1 MMPTFASHL
10 DALGQW
16 RSATD
21 ARLAALAR
29 FVREHDLLDEG
40 SSAWFEAMRY
50 RLSGEKLMVAF
61 VAEFSRGKSELI
73 NAIFFSDK
81 GRRMMPASAGRTTMC
96 PVELGYD
103 SMEPVGL
110 SLLPIHTRLEPASL
124 VEFRRMPAAW
134 THVALDLTNPEGMA
148 TALGEVMRTRLV
160 SKEDAAAL
168 GFWDDER
175 AEDNPPLTAD
185 GQVEVPQWRHAR
197 INLPHPLL
205 KRGLVVL
212 DTPGLNAIGTE
223 PELTL
228 GLLPQAHAT
237 VFILGADTGVTRSD
251 LSIWR
256 DHLSGPALARFV
268 ALNKIDTLADP
279 LSTPQ
284 QVQDTITRQRDS
296 VASTL
301 EIPPEHVFP
310 ISARQ
315 ALAARLNNDEQGLRD
330 SRLEAFE
337 EALSE
342 GLLPR
347 RRETLAQGAIEGARD
362 LQQQMGRRFGE
373 MRRLHA
379 EQMQE
384 LRGLRGKSSGK
395 VQLMLQRVQSE
406 ATEFEQCTA
415 RLAAMRSIHSRMLKE
430 ALRALSSERLRQE
443 VDVLAQVLAG
453 SWLPLGARKAFIELC
468 ARLCALIDQ
477 AQQQSD
483 EVHAMLG
490 ASFTKLNAEYGFGL
504 VTEPAIDVRK
514 YREDLD
520 QIERNYVQYLGLSQ
534 AFRLA
539 QPGFQEQF
547 RRMLIS
553 RLRVVF
559 ETVSNDI
566 ELWNKT
572 ASAQVDGQLRERR
585 RNFKKRY
592 ESLDRIQSASN
603 ELDVRLQ
610 EVQSQDERVLQ
621 LQTRLSH
628 LVDELVAQAESD
640 PMTMGAPMS
649 TTASGSLTAS
659 RLPLADDDAD
669 DALDILLPAD
679 LDEMVA
685 PIATAQLALPS
696 SAITFRALPA
706 AADGRAAGLDP
717 LTQITQP

>member
-16 RSATD
+16 RADTD
-21 ARLAALAR
+21 AKLAALAR
-29 FVREHDLLDEG
+29 FAREHDLLDDA
-40 SSAWFEAMRY
+40 SAEWFEAMRH

-103 SMEPVGL
+103 AEDPVGL
-110 SLLPIHTRLEPASL
+110 SLLPIDTRLEAASL
-124 VEFRRMPAAW
+124 AEYRRQPKEW
-134 THVALDLTNPEGMA
+134 TWIELDLSNPDGMA
-148 TALGEVMRTRLV
+148 QALSEVMRTRMV
-160 SKEDAAAL
+160 TPEEAGRL
-168 GFWDDER
+168 GFWDAER
-175 AEDNPPLTAD
+175 PEENPPLQPD
-185 GQVEVPQWRHAR
+185 GSVEVPVWRHAR

-237 VFILGADTGVTRSD
+237 VFILGADTGVTKSD

-256 DHLSGPALARFV
+256 DHLCGPALARFV
-268 ALNKIDTLADP
+268 ALNKIDSLADP
-279 LSTPQ
+279 LSTPE
-284 QVQDTITRQRDS
+284 QVEQTIQRQCDS
-296 VASTL
+296 VAQTL
-301 EIPPEHVFP
+301 EIPTSHVFP

-315 ALAARLNNDEQGLRD
+315 ALAARLTGNHSGLGE
-330 SRLEAFE
+330 SRLETFE
-337 EALSE
+337 NALSE

-347 RRETLAQGAIEGARD
+347 RRENLGQAAVQGA
-362 LQQQMGRRFGE
+362 QQFQVQLTRRFGE
-373 MRRLHA
+373 MRRLFADQLH
-379 EQMQE
+379 E

-395 VQLMLQRVQSE
+395 VQLMLQRVQAE

-415 RLAAMRSIHSRMLKE
+415 RLQAMRSVHARMLRN
-430 ALRALSSERLRQE
+430 ALHELSADRLRQE
-443 VDVLAQVLAG
+443 VDVLQQVLGG
-453 SWLPLGARKAFIELC
+453 SWLPLGAKKSFIDLC
-468 ARLCALIDQ
+468 GRLRDLIEQ
-477 AQQQSD
+477 AQQRND
-483 EVHAMLG
+483 EIHAMLV
-490 ASFTKLNAEYGFGL
+490 ASYAKLNAEFGFSL
-504 VTEPAIDVRK
+504 VADVPLDVRK
-514 YREDLD
+514 YTDDLNL
-520 QIERNYVQYLGLSQ
+520 IERNYVQYLGLSQ

-572 ASAQVDGQLRERR
+572 ASAQVDSQLRERR
-585 RNFKKRY
+585 RNFKRRY

-603 ELDVRLQ
+603 ELDTRLQ
-610 EVQSQDERVLQ
+610 EVQAQDERVLQ
-621 LQTRLSH
+621 LQTHLGALIDDLVKQAQTDTLS
-628 LVDELVAQAESD
+628 A
-640 PMTMGAPMS
+640 
-649 TTASGSLTAS
+649 
-659 RLPLADDDAD
+659 
-669 DALDILLPAD
+669 
-679 LDEMVA
+679 
-685 PIATAQLALPS
+685 
-696 SAITFRALPA
+696 A
-706 AADGRAAGLDP
+706 AADAGADVQHVSLDLNLASSPEAAQVTTGA
-717 LTQITQP
+717 

>member
-16 RSATD
+16 RAATD
-21 ARLAALAR
+21 AKLAALAR
-29 FVREHDLLDEG
+29 FAREHDLLDD
-40 SSAWFEAMRY
+40 SSAEWFEAMRH

-103 SMEPVGL
+103 AEDPIGL
-110 SLLPIHTRLEPASL
+110 TLLPIETRLQAASL
-124 VEFRRMPAAW
+124 SELRTQPQVW
-134 THVALDLTNPEGMA
+134 TMIELDLSNPDGMA
-148 TALGEVMRTRLV
+148 AALAEVMRTRLV
-160 SKEDAAAL
+160 SKDEAEKL

-175 AEDNPPLTAD
+175 PEDNPPINAE
-185 GQVEVPQWRHAR
+185 GQVEVPVWRHAR

-237 VFILGADTGVTRSD
+237 VFILGADTGVTKSD

-256 DHLSGPALARFV
+256 DHLSGPALARYV
-268 ALNKIDTLADP
+268 ALNKIDSLADP
-279 LSTPQ
+279 LSTPD
-284 QVQDTITRQRDS
+284 QVLQTITRQCES
-296 VASTL
+296 VAQTL
-301 EIPPEHVFP
+301 EIPTEHVFP

-315 ALAARLNNDEQGLRD
+315 ALAARLTGDAQGLAS

-337 EALSE
+337 NALSD
-342 GLLPR
+342 GLLPK
-347 RRETLAQGAIEGARD
+347 RRENLANASVDGAKQFQSQ
-362 LQQQMGRRFGE
+362 LNRRFGE
-373 MRRLHA
+373 MRRLYA
-379 EQMQE
+379 DQLVE

-395 VQLMLQRVQSE
+395 VQLMLQRVQAE
-406 ATEFEQCTA
+406 ASEFEQCTA
-415 RLAAMRSIHSRMLKE
+415 RLAAMRSVHARMLKD
-430 ALRALSSERLRQE
+430 ALADLSADRLRQE
-443 VDVLAQVLAG
+443 VDGLQRVLGG
-453 SWLPLGARKAFIELC
+453 SWLPLGAKKAFVDLCERLRGLIEH
-468 ARLCALIDQ
+468 
-477 AQQQSD
+477 AQQRNEEIHS
-483 EVHAMLG
+483 MLV
-490 ASFTKLNAEYGFGL
+490 ASFSKLNAEFGFSL
-504 VTEPAIDVRK
+504 VADVPLDVRK
-514 YREDLD
+514 YTDDLTL
-520 QIERNYVQYLGLSQ
+520 IERNYVQYLGLGQ

-585 RNFKKRY
+585 RNFKRRY
-592 ESLDRIQSASN
+592 ESLDRIQSASG

-610 EVQSQDERVLQ
+610 EVQAQDERVLQ
-621 LQTRLSH
+621 LQTRLGA
-628 LVDELVAQAESD
+628 LVDELVYVAQIPSAQPEH
-640 PMTMGAPMS
+640 PGLAAMKAI
-649 TTASGSLTAS
+649 SL
-659 RLPLADDDAD
+659 
-669 DALDILLPAD
+669 D
-679 LDEMVA
+679 L
-685 PIATAQLALPS
+685 T
-696 SAITFRALPA
+696 
-706 AADGRAAGLDP
+706 
-717 LTQITQP
+717 

>member
-16 RSATD
+16 RAATD
-21 ARLAALAR
+21 TKLAALAR
-29 FVREHDLLDEG
+29 FAREHDLLDD
-40 SSAWFEAMRY
+40 SSAEWFEAMRH

-103 SMEPVGL
+103 AEDPIGL
-110 SLLPIHTRLEPASL
+110 TLLPIETRLQAASL
-124 VEFRRMPAAW
+124 AELRTQPQVW
-134 THVALDLTNPEGMA
+134 TMIELDLSNPDGMA
-148 TALGEVMRTRLV
+148 AALAEVMRTRLV
-160 SKEDAAAL
+160 SKDEADQL
-168 GFWDDER
+168 GFWDEAR
-175 AEDNPPLTAD
+175 PEDNPPVNAD
-185 GQVEVPQWRHAR
+185 GLVEVPVWRHAR

-237 VFILGADTGVTRSD
+237 VFILGADTGVTKSD

-256 DHLSGPALARFV
+256 DHLSGPALARYV
-268 ALNKIDTLADP
+268 ALNKIDSLADP
-279 LSTPQ
+279 LSTPDQ
-284 QVQDTITRQRDS
+284 ILQTIKRQCDS
-296 VASTL
+296 VAQTL
-301 EIPPEHVFP
+301 EIPTEHVFP

-315 ALAARLNNDEQGLRD
+315 ALAARLTGDAQGLAS

-337 EALSE
+337 NALSD
-342 GLLPR
+342 GLLPK
-347 RRETLAQGAIEGARD
+347 RRENLANAAVDGAKQFHGQ
-362 LQQQMGRRFGE
+362 LNRRFGE

-379 EQMQE
+379 DQLVE

-395 VQLMLQRVQSE
+395 VQLMLQRVQAE
-406 ATEFEQCTA
+406 ASEFEQCTA
-415 RLAAMRSIHSRMLKE
+415 RLAAMRSVHARMLKD
-430 ALRALSSERLRQE
+430 ALAELSADRLRQE
-443 VDVLAQVLAG
+443 VDGLQKVLGG
-453 SWLPLGARKAFIELC
+453 SWLPLGAKKAFVDLCERLRGLIEH
-468 ARLCALIDQ
+468 
-477 AQQQSD
+477 AQQRN
-483 EVHAMLG
+483 EEIHAMLV
-490 ASFTKLNAEYGFGL
+490 ASFSKLNAEFGFSL
-504 VTEPAIDVRK
+504 VADVPLDVRK
-514 YREDLD
+514 YTDDLTL
-520 QIERNYVQYLGLSQ
+520 IERNYVQYLGLGQ

-585 RNFKKRY
+585 RNFKRRY
-592 ESLDRIQSASN
+592 ESLDRIQSASG

-610 EVQSQDERVLQ
+610 EVQAQDERVLQ
-621 LQTRLSH
+621 LQTRLGA
-628 LVDELVAQAESD
+628 LVDELVYVAQIPSA
-640 PMTMGAPMS
+640 APEHPGLAAMK
-649 TTASGSLTAS
+649 AISL
-659 RLPLADDDAD
+659 
-669 DALDILLPAD
+669 D
-679 LDEMVA
+679 L
-685 PIATAQLALPS
+685 T
-696 SAITFRALPA
+696 
-706 AADGRAAGLDP
+706 
-717 LTQITQP
+717 

>member
-16 RSATD
+16 RAATD
-21 ARLAALAR
+21 AKLAALAR
-29 FVREHDLLDEG
+29 FAREHDLLDD
-40 SSAWFEAMRY
+40 SSAEWFEAMRH

-103 SMEPVGL
+103 AQDPIGL
-110 SLLPIHTRLEPASL
+110 TLLPIETRLQAASL
-124 VEFRRMPAAW
+124 SELRTQPQVW
-134 THVALDLTNPEGMA
+134 TMIELDLSNPDGMA
-148 TALGEVMRTRLV
+148 AALAEVMRTRLV
-160 SKEDAAAL
+160 SKEEAEKL

-175 AEDNPPLTAD
+175 PEDNPPINAE
-185 GQVEVPQWRHAR
+185 GQVEVPVWRHAR

-237 VFILGADTGVTRSD
+237 VFILGADTGVTKSD

-256 DHLSGPALARFV
+256 DHLSGPALARYV
-268 ALNKIDTLADP
+268 ALNKIDSLADP
-279 LSTPQ
+279 LSTPD
-284 QVQDTITRQRDS
+284 QVLQTITRQCES
-296 VASTL
+296 VAQTL
-301 EIPPEHVFP
+301 EIPTEHVFP

-315 ALAARLNNDEQGLRD
+315 ALAARLTGDAQGLAS

-337 EALSE
+337 NALSD
-342 GLLPR
+342 GLLPK
-347 RRETLAQGAIEGARD
+347 RRENLANASVDGAKQFQSQ
-362 LQQQMGRRFGE
+362 LNRRFGE
-373 MRRLHA
+373 MRRLYA
-379 EQMQE
+379 DQLVE

-395 VQLMLQRVQSE
+395 VQLMLQRVQAE
-406 ATEFEQCTA
+406 ASEFEQCTA
-415 RLAAMRSIHSRMLKE
+415 RLAAMRSVHARMLKD
-430 ALRALSSERLRQE
+430 ALADLSADRLRQE
-443 VDVLAQVLAG
+443 VDGLQRVLGG
-453 SWLPLGARKAFIELC
+453 SWLPLGAKKAFVDLCERLRGLIEH
-468 ARLCALIDQ
+468 
-477 AQQQSD
+477 AQQRNEEIHS
-483 EVHAMLG
+483 MLV
-490 ASFTKLNAEYGFGL
+490 ASFSKLNAEFGFSL
-504 VTEPAIDVRK
+504 VADVPLDVRK
-514 YREDLD
+514 YTDDLTL
-520 QIERNYVQYLGLSQ
+520 IERNYVQYLGLGQ

-585 RNFKKRY
+585 RNFKRRY
-592 ESLDRIQSASN
+592 ESLDRIQSASG

-610 EVQSQDERVLQ
+610 EVQAQDERVLQ
-621 LQTRLSH
+621 LQTRLGA
-628 LVDELVAQAESD
+628 LVDELVYVAQIPSAQPEH
-640 PMTMGAPMS
+640 PGLAAMKAI
-649 TTASGSLTAS
+649 SL
-659 RLPLADDDAD
+659 
-669 DALDILLPAD
+669 D
-679 LDEMVA
+679 L
-685 PIATAQLALPS
+685 T
-696 SAITFRALPA
+696 
-706 AADGRAAGLDP
+706 
-717 LTQITQP
+717 

>member
-16 RSATD
+16 RAATD
-21 ARLAALAR
+21 TKLAALAR
-29 FVREHDLLDEG
+29 FAREHDLLDD
-40 SSAWFEAMRY
+40 SSAEWFEAMRH

-103 SMEPVGL
+103 AEDPIGL
-110 SLLPIHTRLEPASL
+110 TLLPIETRLQAASL
-124 VEFRRMPAAW
+124 AELRTQPQVW
-134 THVALDLTNPEGMA
+134 TMIELDLSNPDGMA
-148 TALGEVMRTRLV
+148 AALAEVMRTRLV
-160 SKEDAAAL
+160 SKDEADKL
-168 GFWDDER
+168 GFWDEER
-175 AEDNPPLTAD
+175 PEDNPPVNAEGL
-185 GQVEVPQWRHAR
+185 VEVPVWRHAR

-237 VFILGADTGVTRSD
+237 VFILGADTGVTKSD

-256 DHLSGPALARFV
+256 DHLSGPALARYV
-268 ALNKIDTLADP
+268 ALNKIDSLADP
-279 LSTPQ
+279 LSTPE
-284 QVQDTITRQRDS
+284 QVLQTITRQCES
-296 VASTL
+296 VAQTL
-301 EIPPEHVFP
+301 EIPTEHVFP

-315 ALAARLNNDEQGLRD
+315 ALAARLTGDAQGLAA

-337 EALSE
+337 NALSD
-342 GLLPR
+342 GLLPK
-347 RRETLAQGAIEGARD
+347 RRENLANASVDGAKQFQGQ
-362 LQQQMGRRFGE
+362 LNRRFGE

-379 EQMQE
+379 DQLVE

-395 VQLMLQRVQSE
+395 VQLMLQRVQAE
-406 ATEFEQCTA
+406 ASEFEQCTA
-415 RLAAMRSIHSRMLKE
+415 RLAAMRSVHARMLKD
-430 ALRALSSERLRQE
+430 ALAELSADRLRQE
-443 VDVLAQVLAG
+443 VDGLQKVLGG
-453 SWLPLGARKAFIELC
+453 SWLPLGAKKAFVDLCERLRGLIEH
-468 ARLCALIDQ
+468 
-477 AQQQSD
+477 AQQRN
-483 EVHAMLG
+483 EEIHAMLV
-490 ASFTKLNAEYGFGL
+490 ASFSKLNAEFGFSL
-504 VTEPAIDVRK
+504 VADVPLDVRK
-514 YREDLD
+514 YTDDLTL
-520 QIERNYVQYLGLSQ
+520 IERNYVQYLGLGQ

-585 RNFKKRY
+585 RNFKRRY
-592 ESLDRIQSASN
+592 ESLDRIQSASG

-610 EVQSQDERVLQ
+610 EVQAADERVLQ
-621 LQTRLSH
+621 LQTRLGA
-628 LVDELVAQAESD
+628 LVDELVHVAQIPSA
-640 PMTMGAPMS
+640 APEHPGLAAMK
-649 TTASGSLTAS
+649 AISL
-659 RLPLADDDAD
+659 
-669 DALDILLPAD
+669 D
-679 LDEMVA
+679 L
-685 PIATAQLALPS
+685 T
-696 SAITFRALPA
+696 
-706 AADGRAAGLDP
+706 
-717 LTQITQP
+717 

>member
-1 MMPTFASHL
+1 MKPTFATHL

-16 RSATD
+16 RQATD
-21 ARLAALAR
+21 ARLAELAR
-29 FVREHDLLDEG
+29 FVREHDLLDDGLSE
-40 SSAWFEAMRY
+40 WFEAMRF

-103 SMEPVGL
+103 AQDPVGL
-110 SLLPIHTRLEPASL
+110 SLLPIDTRLEPTSL
-124 VEFRRMPAAW
+124 AEYRRSPAAW
-134 THVALDLTNPEGMA
+134 THIPLALDNPDGMA
-148 TALGEVMRTRLV
+148 QALAEVMRTRQV
-160 SKEDAAAL
+160 SKDEAVAL

-175 AEDNPPLTAD
+175 PDDNPPCDAEGL
-185 GQVEVPQWRHAR
+185 VEVPLWRHAR

-256 DHLSGPALARFV
+256 DHLCGPALARFV

-284 QVQDTITRQRDS
+284 EVLATIERQAQS
-296 VASTL
+296 VAQTL

-315 ALAARLNNDEQGLRD
+315 ALAARLSGDAAGLAD
-330 SRLEAFE
+330 SRLPALEQ
-337 EALSE
+337 ALSE
-342 GLLPR
+342 GLLPK
-347 RRETLAQGAIEGARD
+347 RRETLAAGAIEGARA
-362 LQQQMGRRFGE
+362 LQHQLTRRFGE
-373 MRRLHA
+373 LRRLHA
-379 EQMQE
+379 EQMSE
-384 LRGLRGKSSGK
+384 LRSLRGKSGGK
-395 VQLMLQRVQSE
+395 VQLMLQRVQGE

-415 RLAAMRSIHSRMLKE
+415 RLAAMRSVHARMLKE
-430 ALRALSSERLRQE
+430 ALKDLSSDRLRQE
-443 VDVLAQVLAG
+443 VDVLQQVLGG
-453 SWLPLGARKAFIELC
+453 SWLPLGAKRAFVELC
-468 ARLCALIDQ
+468 ARLRDLIEQ
-477 AQQQSD
+477 AQQRSD
-483 EVHAMLG
+483 EIQAMLV
-490 ASFTKLNAEYGFGL
+490 ASFAKLNAEFGFSL
-504 VTEPAIDVRK
+504 AVEQAIDVRK
-514 YREDLD
+514 YRDDLD
-520 QIERNYVQYLGLSQ
+520 LIEKNYVQYLGLSQ

-559 ETVSNDI
+559 ETISNDI
-566 ELWNKT
+566 EMWNKT

-585 RNFKKRY
+585 RNFKRRY
-592 ESLDRIQSASN
+592 ESLDRIQSAAN
-603 ELDVRLQ
+603 ELDTRLQ
-610 EVQSQDERVLQ
+610 EVQAHDERVLQ
-621 LQTRLSH
+621 LQTRLTV
-628 LVDELVAQAESD
+628 LVDELVAEASRD
-640 PMTMGAPMS
+640 PMPVAEAAP
-649 TTASGSLTAS
+649 
-659 RLPLADDDAD
+659 RVV
-669 DALDILLPAD
+669 LD
-679 LDEMVA
+679 
-685 PIATAQLALPS
+685 
-696 SAITFRALPA
+696 A
-706 AADGRAAGLDP
+706 AALMGQAPAN
-717 LTQITQP
+717 

>member
-16 RSATD
+16 RVATD
-21 ARLAALAR
+21 AKLAALAR
-29 FVREHDLLDEG
+29 FAREHDLLDD
-40 SSAWFEAMRY
+40 SSAEWFEAMRH

-103 SMEPVGL
+103 AHDPVGL
-110 SLLPIHTRLEPASL
+110 TLLPIETRLQAASL
-124 VEFRRMPAAW
+124 AELRTQPQAW
-134 THVALDLTNPEGMA
+134 TMIELDLSNPDGMA
-148 TALGEVMRTRLV
+148 AALAEVMRTRLV
-160 SKEDAAAL
+160 SKEDAQKL

-175 AEDNPPLTAD
+175 AEDNPPVTAD
-185 GQVEVPQWRHAR
+185 GQVEVPVWRHAR

-237 VFILGADTGVTRSD
+237 VFILGADTGVTKSD

-256 DHLSGPALARFV
+256 DHLSGPALARYV
-268 ALNKIDTLADP
+268 ALNKIDSLADP
-279 LSTPQ
+279 LSTPE
-284 QVQDTITRQRDS
+284 QVLQTITRQCES
-296 VASTL
+296 VAQTL
-301 EIPPEHVFP
+301 EIPTEHVFP

-315 ALAARLNNDEQGLRD
+315 ALAARLTGDAQGLAN

-337 EALSE
+337 HALSE
-342 GLLPR
+342 GLLPK
-347 RRETLAQGAIEGARD
+347 RRENLATAAVDGAKQFQNQ
-362 LQQQMGRRFGE
+362 LNRRFGE
-373 MRRLHA
+373 MRRLYA
-379 EQMQE
+379 DQLVE

-395 VQLMLQRVQSE
+395 VQLMLQRVQAE
-406 ATEFEQCTA
+406 ASEFEQCTA
-415 RLAAMRSIHSRMLKE
+415 RLAAMRSVHARMLKD
-430 ALRALSSERLRQE
+430 ALAELSADRLRQE
-443 VDVLAQVLAG
+443 VDVLQQVLGG
-453 SWLPLGARKAFIELC
+453 SWLPLGAKKAFIELC
-468 ARLCALIDQ
+468 GRLRGLIEQ
-477 AQQQSD
+477 SQQRS
-483 EVHAMLG
+483 EEIHSMLV
-490 ASFTKLNAEYGFGL
+490 ASFSKLNAEFGFSL
-504 VTEPAIDVRK
+504 VADVPLDVRK
-514 YREDLD
+514 YADDLSL
-520 QIERNYVQYLGLSQ
+520 IERNYVQYLGLGQ

-585 RNFKKRY
+585 RNFKRRY
-592 ESLDRIQSASN
+592 ESLDRIQSASG

-610 EVQSQDERVLQ
+610 EVQAQDERVLQ
-621 LQTRLSH
+621 LQTRLGA
-628 LVDELVAQAESD
+628 LVDEMVSVAQGVAA
-640 PMTMGAPMS
+640 APEHP
-649 TTASGSLTAS
+649 GLTAMKS
-659 RLPLADDDAD
+659 IS
-669 DALDILLPAD
+669 LD
-679 LDEMVA
+679 
-685 PIATAQLALPS
+685 
-696 SAITFRALPA
+696 
-706 AADGRAAGLDP
+706 
-717 LTQITQP
+717 LT

>member
-16 RSATD
+16 RADTD
-21 ARLAALAR
+21 AKLAALAR
-29 FVREHDLLDEG
+29 FAREHDLLDDA
-40 SSAWFEAMRY
+40 SAEWFEAMRH

-103 SMEPVGL
+103 AHDPVGL
-110 SLLPIHTRLEPASL
+110 SLLPIDTRLEAASL
-124 VEFRRMPAAW
+124 AEYRRLPKEW
-134 THVALDLTNPEGMA
+134 TWIELDLTDPDGMA
-148 TALGEVMRTRLV
+148 QALSEVMRTRMV
-160 SKEDAAAL
+160 SPEEAGRL
-168 GFWDDER
+168 GFWDAER
-175 AEDNPPLTAD
+175 PEENPPLQAD
-185 GQVEVPQWRHAR
+185 GQVEVPVWRHAR

-237 VFILGADTGVTRSD
+237 VFILGADTGVTKSD

-256 DHLSGPALARFV
+256 DHLCGPALARFV
-268 ALNKIDTLADP
+268 ALNKIDSLADP
-279 LSTPQ
+279 LSTPDEIQ
-284 QVQDTITRQRDS
+284 RTIQRQCQS
-296 VASTL
+296 VAQTL
-301 EIPPEHVFP
+301 EIPEAHVFP

-315 ALAARLNNDEQGLRD
+315 ALTARLSGDAERLGE
-330 SRLEAFE
+330 SRLETFE
-337 EALSE
+337 NALSE

-347 RRETLAQGAIEGARD
+347 RRENLGQAAVQGAQQF
-362 LQQQMGRRFGE
+362 QQQLTRRFGE
-373 MRRLHA
+373 MRRLYADQLH
-379 EQMQE
+379 E

-395 VQLMLQRVQSE
+395 VQLMLQRVQAE

-415 RLAAMRSIHSRMLKE
+415 RLQAMRSVHARMLRN
-430 ALRALSSERLRQE
+430 ALQDLSADRLRQE
-443 VDVLAQVLAG
+443 VDVLQQVLGG
-453 SWLPLGARKAFIELC
+453 SWLPLGAKKSFIELC
-468 ARLCALIDQ
+468 GRLRDLIEQ
-477 AQQQSD
+477 AQQRND
-483 EVHAMLG
+483 EIHAMLV
-490 ASFTKLNAEYGFGL
+490 ASYAKLNAEFGFSL
-504 VTEPAIDVRK
+504 VADVPLDVRK
-514 YREDLD
+514 YTDDLNL
-520 QIERNYVQYLGLSQ
+520 IERNYVQYLGLSQ

-572 ASAQVDGQLRERR
+572 ASAQVDSQLRERR
-585 RNFKKRY
+585 RNFKRRY

-603 ELDVRLQ
+603 ELDTRLQ
-610 EVQSQDERVLQ
+610 EVQAQDERVLQ
-621 LQTRLSH
+621 LQTRLGT
-628 LVDELVAQAESD
+628 LVDDLVKQSQAD
-640 PMTMGAPMS
+640 AR
-649 TTASGSLTAS
+649 TAGG
-659 RLPLADDDAD
+659 
-669 DALDILLPAD
+669 
-679 LDEMVA
+679 EG
-685 PIATAQLALPS
+685 
-696 SAITFRALPA
+696 A
-706 AADGRAAGLDP
+706 AALQGLPEDLQHLSLDLNVASSSSDAAAAAAVP
-717 LTQITQP
+717 Q

>member
-16 RSATD
+16 RAATD
-21 ARLAALAR
+21 AKLAALAR
-29 FVREHDLLDEG
+29 FAREHDLLDD
-40 SSAWFEAMRY
+40 SSAEWFEAMRH

-103 SMEPVGL
+103 AHDPIGL
-110 SLLPIHTRLEPASL
+110 TLLPIETRLQAASL
-124 VEFRRMPAAW
+124 SELRTQPQVW
-134 THVALDLTNPEGMA
+134 TMIELDLSNPDGMA
-148 TALGEVMRTRLV
+148 AALAEVMRTRLV
-160 SKEDAAAL
+160 SKDEAEKL

-175 AEDNPPLTAD
+175 PEDNPPINAE
-185 GQVEVPQWRHAR
+185 GQVEVPVWRHAR

-237 VFILGADTGVTRSD
+237 VFILGADTGVTKSD

-256 DHLSGPALARFV
+256 DHLSGPALARYV
-268 ALNKIDTLADP
+268 ALNKIDSLADP
-279 LSTPQ
+279 LSTPE
-284 QVQDTITRQRDS
+284 QVLQTITRQCES
-296 VASTL
+296 VAQTL
-301 EIPPEHVFP
+301 EIPTEHVFP

-315 ALAARLNNDEQGLRD
+315 ALAARLTGDAQGLAS

-337 EALSE
+337 NALSD
-342 GLLPR
+342 GLLPK
-347 RRETLAQGAIEGARD
+347 RRENLANASVDGAKQFQSQ
-362 LQQQMGRRFGE
+362 LNRRFGE
-373 MRRLHA
+373 MRRLYA
-379 EQMQE
+379 DQLVE

-395 VQLMLQRVQSE
+395 VQLMLQRVQAE
-406 ATEFEQCTA
+406 ASEFEQCTA
-415 RLAAMRSIHSRMLKE
+415 RLAAMRSVHARMLKD
-430 ALRALSSERLRQE
+430 ALADLSADRLRQE
-443 VDVLAQVLAG
+443 VDGLQRVLGG
-453 SWLPLGARKAFIELC
+453 SWLPLGAKKAFVDLCERLRGLIEH
-468 ARLCALIDQ
+468 
-477 AQQQSD
+477 AQQRNEEIHS
-483 EVHAMLG
+483 MLV
-490 ASFTKLNAEYGFGL
+490 ASFSKLNAEFGFSL
-504 VTEPAIDVRK
+504 VADVPLDVRK
-514 YREDLD
+514 YTDDLTL
-520 QIERNYVQYLGLSQ
+520 IERNYVQYLGLGQ

-585 RNFKKRY
+585 RNFKRRY
-592 ESLDRIQSASN
+592 ESLDRIQSASG

-610 EVQSQDERVLQ
+610 EVQAQDERVLQ
-621 LQTRLSH
+621 LQTRLGA
-628 LVDELVAQAESD
+628 LVDELVYVAQIPSAQPEH
-640 PMTMGAPMS
+640 PGLATMKAI
-649 TTASGSLTAS
+649 SL
-659 RLPLADDDAD
+659 
-669 DALDILLPAD
+669 D
-679 LDEMVA
+679 L
-685 PIATAQLALPS
+685 T
-696 SAITFRALPA
+696 
-706 AADGRAAGLDP
+706 
-717 LTQITQP
+717 

>member
-1 MMPTFASHL
+1 MMPTFASNL

-16 RSATD
+16 RVATD
-21 ARLAALAR
+21 AKLADLAR
-29 FVREHDLLDEG
+29 FAREQDLLNEA
-40 SSAWFEAMRY
+40 SAEWFEAMRH

-103 SMEPVGL
+103 AHDPVGL
-110 SLLPIHTRLEPASL
+110 SLLPIDTRLEAASL
-124 VEFRRMPAAW
+124 AEFRLQPQAW
-134 THVALDLTNPEGMA
+134 THIALDLSNPEGMA
-148 TALGEVMRTRLV
+148 QALGEVVRTRLV
-160 SKEDAAAL
+160 SQEEAKLL

-175 AEDNPPLTAD
+175 VEDNPPLQD
-185 GQVEVPQWRHAR
+185 GDKVEVPVWRHAR

-237 VFILGADTGVTRSD
+237 VFILGADTGVTKSD

-256 DHLSGPALARFV
+256 DHLCGPALARFV
-268 ALNKIDTLADP
+268 ALNKIDSLSDP

-284 QVQDTITRQRDS
+284 QVEDVIVRQCES
-296 VASTL
+296 VAQTL

-315 ALAARLNNDEQGLRD
+315 ALAARLGGDADGLRA
-330 SRLEAFE
+330 SRLESFE
-337 EALSE
+337 TALSE
-342 GLLPR
+342 GLLPKR
-347 RRETLAQGAIEGARD
+347 RQMLADSAIDGARQFQSQ
-362 LQQQMGRRFGE
+362 LGRRFGE
-373 MRRLHA
+373 LRRQHA
-379 EQMQE
+379 EQLLE
-384 LRGLRGKSSGK
+384 LRGLRGKSTGK
-395 VQLMLQRVQSE
+395 VQLMLQRVQAE

-415 RLAAMRSIHSRMLKE
+415 RLSAMRSVHSRMLKA
-430 ALRALSSERLRQE
+430 ALHDLSSDRLRQE
-443 VDVLAQVLAG
+443 VDVLGQVLGG
-453 SWLPLGARKAFIELC
+453 SWLPLGAKKAFVDLCGRLRLLIE
-468 ARLCALIDQ
+468 Q
-477 AQQQSD
+477 AQQRND
-483 EVHAMLG
+483 ETHSMLV
-490 ASFTKLNAEYGFGL
+490 ASFAKLNAEFGFSL
-504 VTEPAIDVRK
+504 LAEQQLDVRK
-514 YREDLD
+514 YTDDLTL
-520 QIERNYVQYLGLSQ
+520 IERNYVQYLGLSQ

-572 ASAQVDGQLRERR
+572 ASAQVDSQLRERR
-585 RNFKKRY
+585 RNFKRRY

-603 ELDVRLQ
+603 ELDTRLQ
-610 EVQSQDERVLQ
+610 EVQAQDERVLQ
-621 LQTRLSH
+621 LQTRLNT
-628 LVDELVAQAESD
+628 LIEELVAQAQSEVVLAGHEGHASVSEYLKAAHIE
-640 PMTMGAPMS
+640 PISLNLSGA
-649 TTASGSLTAS
+649 
-659 RLPLADDDAD
+659 
-669 DALDILLPAD
+669 
-679 LDEMVA
+679 DEVSQGA
-685 PIATAQLALPS
+685 
-696 SAITFRALPA
+696 
-706 AADGRAAGLDP
+706 
-717 LTQITQP
+717 

>member
-16 RSATD
+16 RADTD
-21 ARLAALAR
+21 ARLASLAR
-29 FVREHDLLDEG
+29 FAREHDLLDDA
-40 SSAWFEAMRY
+40 SAEWFEAMRH

-103 SMEPVGL
+103 AEDPVGL
-110 SLLPIHTRLEPASL
+110 SLLPIETRLEPTSL
-124 VEFRRMPAAW
+124 TEYRTRRAAW
-134 THVALDLTNPEGMA
+134 TWIELDLQNPDGMA
-148 TALGEVMRTRLV
+148 QALAQVVRTRLV
-160 SKEDAAAL
+160 SKDEAARL

-175 AEDNPPLTAD
+175 PDDNPPLQAED
-185 GQVEVPQWRHAR
+185 LVEVPVWRHAR

-256 DHLSGPALARFV
+256 DHLSGPALARYV
-268 ALNKIDTLADP
+268 ALNKIDTLVDP
-279 LSTPQ
+279 LSTPAE
-284 QVQDTITRQRDS
+284 VEAVIARQRES
-296 VASTL
+296 VAQTL
-301 EIPPEHVFP
+301 EIPADHVFP
-310 ISARQ
+310 ISARL
-315 ALAARLNNDEQGLRD
+315 ALTSRLSGDASGMAA

-337 EALSE
+337 HALSD

-347 RRETLAQGAIEGARD
+347 RRDNLAEASVAGALRF
-362 LQQQMGRRFGE
+362 QQQLQRRFGE
-373 MRRLHA
+373 MRRLYA
-379 EQMQE
+379 DQLLE

-395 VQLMLQRVQSE
+395 VQLMLQRVQAE

-415 RLAAMRSIHSRMLKE
+415 RLQAMRSVHARMMKDVLRE
-430 ALRALSSERLRQE
+430 LSSDRLRAE
-443 VDVLAQVLAG
+443 VEVLQQVLGG

-468 ARLCALIDQ
+468 ARLRGLIEQ
-477 AQQQSD
+477 AQQRND
-483 EVHAMLG
+483 EVHAMLV
-490 ASFTKLNAEYGFGL
+490 ASFAKLNAEFGFSL
-504 VTEPAIDVRK
+504 VADKPVDVRK
-514 YREDLD
+514 YTDDLNL
-520 QIERNYVQYLGLSQ
+520 IERNYVQYLGLSQ

-572 ASAQVDGQLRERR
+572 ASAQVDSQLRERR
-585 RNFKKRY
+585 RNFKRRY
-592 ESLDRIQSASN
+592 ESLDRIQTAST
-603 ELDVRLQ
+603 ELDNRLQ
-610 EVQSQDERVLQ
+610 EVQAQDERVLQ
-621 LQTRLSH
+621 LQTRLGV
-628 LVDELVAQAESD
+628 LVDELVQQAQ
-640 PMTMGAPMS
+640 
-649 TTASGSLTAS
+649 
-659 RLPLADDDAD
+659 
-669 DALDILLPAD
+669 
-679 LDEMVA
+679 
-685 PIATAQLALPS
+685 
-696 SAITFRALPA
+696 SAGGLSA
-706 AADGRAAGLDP
+706 AAGLPGLNLDLNLSTEP
-717 LTQITQP
+717 ALLADSAPSTSA

>member
-16 RSATD
+16 RLATD
-21 ARLAALAR
+21 AKLASLAR
-29 FVREHDLLDEG
+29 FAREHDLLDE
-40 SSAWFEAMRY
+40 SSAEWFEAMRH

-103 SMEPVGL
+103 AEDPIGL
-110 SLLPIHTRLEPASL
+110 TLLPIDTRLEATSL
-124 VEFRRMPAAW
+124 AEYRTQPQAW
-134 THVALDLTNPEGMA
+134 TMIKLDLSNPDGMA
-148 TALGEVMRTRLV
+148 AALAEVMRTRQV
-160 SKEDAAAL
+160 TKDDAEKL

-175 AEDNPPLTAD
+175 PEDNPPISAD
-185 GQVEVPQWRHAR
+185 GKVEIPVWRHAR

-237 VFILGADTGVTRSD
+237 VFILGADTGVTKSD

-256 DHLSGPALARFV
+256 DHLSGPALARYV
-268 ALNKIDTLADP
+268 ALNKIDSLADP
-279 LSTPQ
+279 LSTPE
-284 QVQDTITRQRDS
+284 QVQQTITRQCES
-296 VASTL
+296 VAQTL
-301 EIPPEHVFP
+301 DIPTGHVFP

-315 ALAARLNNDEQGLRD
+315 ALAARLTGDAQGLTT

-337 EALSE
+337 SALSE
-342 GLLPR
+342 GLLPK
-347 RRETLAQGAIEGARD
+347 RRENLANASVDGAKQFHSQ
-362 LQQQMGRRFGE
+362 LSRRFGE
-373 MRRLHA
+373 MRRLYA
-379 EQMQE
+379 DQLLE

-395 VQLMLQRVQSE
+395 VQLMLQRVQAE

-415 RLAAMRSIHSRMLKE
+415 RLAAMRSVHARMMKDILHE
-430 ALRALSSERLRQE
+430 LSAERLRQE
-443 VDVLAQVLAG
+443 VDVLQQVLGG
-453 SWLPLGARKAFIELC
+453 SWLPLGAKKAFVDLCGRLRGLIEH
-468 ARLCALIDQ
+468 
-477 AQQQSD
+477 AQQRN
-483 EVHAMLG
+483 EEIHAMLV
-490 ASFTKLNAEYGFGL
+490 ASFAKLNAEFGFSL
-504 VTEPAIDVRK
+504 VADVPLDVRK
-514 YREDLD
+514 YADDLNL
-520 QIERNYVQYLGLSQ
+520 IERNYVQYLGLSQ

-547 RRMLIS
+547 RRMLVS

-585 RNFKKRY
+585 RNFKRRY
-592 ESLDRIQSASN
+592 ESLDRIQSASG
-603 ELDVRLQ
+603 ELDTRLQ
-610 EVQSQDERVLQ
+610 EVQAQDERVLQ
-621 LQTRLSH
+621 LQTRLAH
-628 LVDELVAQAESD
+628 LVDELV
-640 PMTMGAPMS
+640 
-649 TTASGSLTAS
+649 TTAQTLPVEAAPVQQAASANEHPGFATMKAISL
-659 RLPLADDDAD
+659 
-669 DALDILLPAD
+669 D
-679 LDEMVA
+679 LN
-685 PIATAQLALPS
+685 
-696 SAITFRALPA
+696 
-706 AADGRAAGLDP
+706 
-717 LTQITQP
+717 

>member
-16 RSATD
+16 RVATD
-21 ARLAALAR
+21 AKLAALAR
-29 FVREHDLLDEG
+29 FAREHDLLDD
-40 SSAWFEAMRY
+40 SSAEWFEAMRH

-103 SMEPVGL
+103 AHDPVGL
-110 SLLPIHTRLEPASL
+110 TLLPIETRLQAASL
-124 VEFRRMPAAW
+124 AELRTQPQAW
-134 THVALDLTNPEGMA
+134 TMIELDLSNPDGMA
-148 TALGEVMRTRLV
+148 AALAEVMRTRLV
-160 SKEDAAAL
+160 SKDEAQKL

-175 AEDNPPLTAD
+175 AEDNPPVTAD
-185 GQVEVPQWRHAR
+185 GQVEVPVWRHAR

-237 VFILGADTGVTRSD
+237 VFILGADTGVTKSD

-256 DHLSGPALARFV
+256 DHLSGPALARYV
-268 ALNKIDTLADP
+268 ALNKIDSLADP
-279 LSTPQ
+279 LSTPE
-284 QVQDTITRQRDS
+284 QVAQTITRQCES
-296 VASTL
+296 VAQTL
-301 EIPPEHVFP
+301 EIPTQHVFP

-315 ALAARLNNDEQGLRD
+315 ALAARLTGDSQGLAN

-337 EALSE
+337 HALSE
-342 GLLPR
+342 GLLPK
-347 RRETLAQGAIEGARD
+347 RRENLGHAAVDGAKQFQNQ
-362 LQQQMGRRFGE
+362 LNRRFGE
-373 MRRLHA
+373 MRRLYA
-379 EQMQE
+379 DQLVE

-395 VQLMLQRVQSE
+395 VQLMLQRVQAE
-406 ATEFEQCTA
+406 ASEFEQCTA
-415 RLAAMRSIHSRMLKE
+415 RLAAMRSVHARMLKD
-430 ALRALSSERLRQE
+430 ALAELSADRLRQE
-443 VDVLAQVLAG
+443 VDVLQQVLGG
-453 SWLPLGARKAFIELC
+453 SWLPLGAKKAFIELC
-468 ARLCALIDQ
+468 GRLRGLIEQ
-477 AQQQSD
+477 AQQRS
-483 EVHAMLG
+483 EEIHAMLV
-490 ASFTKLNAEYGFGL
+490 ASFSKLNAEFGFSL
-504 VTEPAIDVRK
+504 VADVPLDVRK
-514 YREDLD
+514 YADDLAL
-520 QIERNYVQYLGLSQ
+520 IERNYVQYLGLGQ

-585 RNFKKRY
+585 RNFKRRY
-592 ESLDRIQSASN
+592 ESLDRIQSASG

-610 EVQSQDERVLQ
+610 EVQAQDERVLQ
-621 LQTRLSH
+621 LQTRLGA
-628 LVDELVAQAESD
+628 LVDELVSVAQVQAAE
-640 PMTMGAPMS
+640 PVHPGLAAMKAI
-649 TTASGSLTAS
+649 SL
-659 RLPLADDDAD
+659 
-669 DALDILLPAD
+669 D
-679 LDEMVA
+679 L
-685 PIATAQLALPS
+685 T
-696 SAITFRALPA
+696 
-706 AADGRAAGLDP
+706 
-717 LTQITQP
+717 

>member
-16 RSATD
+16 RAATD
-21 ARLAALAR
+21 TKLAALAR
-29 FVREHDLLDEG
+29 FAREHDLLDD
-40 SSAWFEAMRY
+40 SSAEWFEAMRH

-103 SMEPVGL
+103 AHDPIGL
-110 SLLPIHTRLEPASL
+110 TLLPIETRLQAASL
-124 VEFRRMPAAW
+124 SELRTQPQVW
-134 THVALDLTNPEGMA
+134 TMIELDLSNPDGMA
-148 TALGEVMRTRLV
+148 AALAEVMRTRLV
-160 SKEDAAAL
+160 SKEEAEKL

-175 AEDNPPLTAD
+175 PEDNPPINAE
-185 GQVEVPQWRHAR
+185 GQVEVPVWRHAR

-237 VFILGADTGVTRSD
+237 VFILGADTGVTKSD

-256 DHLSGPALARFV
+256 DHLSGPALARYV
-268 ALNKIDTLADP
+268 ALNKIDSLADP
-279 LSTPQ
+279 LSTPE
-284 QVQDTITRQRDS
+284 QVLQTISRQCES
-296 VASTL
+296 VAQTL
-301 EIPPEHVFP
+301 EIPTEHVFP

-315 ALAARLNNDEQGLRD
+315 ALAARLTGDAQGLTA

-337 EALSE
+337 NALSD
-342 GLLPR
+342 GLLPK
-347 RRETLAQGAIEGARD
+347 RRENLANASVDGAKQFQSQ
-362 LQQQMGRRFGE
+362 LNRRFGE
-373 MRRLHA
+373 MRRLYA
-379 EQMQE
+379 DQLVE

-395 VQLMLQRVQSE
+395 VQLMLQRVQAE
-406 ATEFEQCTA
+406 ASEFEQCTA
-415 RLAAMRSIHSRMLKE
+415 RLAAMRSVHARMLKD
-430 ALRALSSERLRQE
+430 ALADLSADRLRQE
-443 VDVLAQVLAG
+443 VDSLQRVLGG
-453 SWLPLGARKAFIELC
+453 SWLPLGAKKAFVDLCERLRGLIEH
-468 ARLCALIDQ
+468 
-477 AQQQSD
+477 AQQRNEEIHS
-483 EVHAMLG
+483 MLV
-490 ASFTKLNAEYGFGL
+490 ASFSKLNAEFGFSL
-504 VTEPAIDVRK
+504 VADVPLDVRK
-514 YREDLD
+514 YTDDLTL
-520 QIERNYVQYLGLSQ
+520 IERNYVQYLGLGQ

-585 RNFKKRY
+585 RNFKRRY
-592 ESLDRIQSASN
+592 ESLDRIQSASG

-610 EVQSQDERVLQ
+610 EVQAQDERVLQ
-621 LQTRLSH
+621 LQTRLGA
-628 LVDELVAQAESD
+628 LVDELVYVAQIPSAQPEH
-640 PMTMGAPMS
+640 PGLAAMKAI
-649 TTASGSLTAS
+649 SL
-659 RLPLADDDAD
+659 
-669 DALDILLPAD
+669 D
-679 LDEMVA
+679 L
-685 PIATAQLALPS
+685 T
-696 SAITFRALPA
+696 
-706 AADGRAAGLDP
+706 
-717 LTQITQP
+717 

>member
-16 RSATD
+16 RADTD

-29 FVREHDLLDEG
+29 FAREHDLLDDA
-40 SSAWFEAMRY
+40 SAEWFEAMRH

-103 SMEPVGL
+103 AHDPVGL
-110 SLLPIHTRLEPASL
+110 SLLPIDTRLEAASL
-124 VEFRRMPAAW
+124 AEYRRQPKEW
-134 THVALDLTNPEGMA
+134 TWIELDLSNPEGMA
-148 TALGEVMRTRLV
+148 QALSEVMRTRMV
-160 SKEDAAAL
+160 SPEEAARL
-168 GFWDDER
+168 GFWDEER
-175 AEDNPPLTAD
+175 PEENPPLQAD
-185 GQVEVPQWRHAR
+185 GTVEVPVWRHAR

-237 VFILGADTGVTRSD
+237 VFILGADTGVTKSD

-256 DHLSGPALARFV
+256 DHLCGPALARFV
-268 ALNKIDTLADP
+268 ALNKIDSLADP
-279 LSTPQ
+279 LSTPE
-284 QVQDTITRQRDS
+284 QVEQVIQRQCDS
-296 VASTL
+296 VAQTL
-301 EIPPEHVFP
+301 EIPVSHVFP

-315 ALAARLNNDEQGLRD
+315 ALTARLSGNQAGLGE
-330 SRLEAFE
+330 SRLETFE
-337 EALSE
+337 NALSE

-347 RRETLAQGAIEGARD
+347 RRENLGQAAVQGAQQF
-362 LQQQMGRRFGE
+362 QQQLSRRFGE
-373 MRRLHA
+373 MRRLFADQLH
-379 EQMQE
+379 E

-395 VQLMLQRVQSE
+395 VQLMLQRVQAE
-406 ATEFEQCTA
+406 ASEFEQCTA
-415 RLAAMRSIHSRMLKE
+415 RLQAMRSVHARMLRN
-430 ALRALSSERLRQE
+430 ALQDLSSDRLRQE
-443 VDVLAQVLAG
+443 VDVLQQVLGG
-453 SWLPLGARKAFIELC
+453 SWLPLGAKKSFIELC
-468 ARLCALIDQ
+468 GRLRELIEQ
-477 AQQQSD
+477 AQQRND
-483 EVHAMLG
+483 EIHAMLV
-490 ASFTKLNAEYGFGL
+490 ASYAKLNAEFGFSL
-504 VTEPAIDVRK
+504 VADVPLDVRK
-514 YREDLD
+514 YTEDLNL
-520 QIERNYVQYLGLSQ
+520 IERNYVQYLGLSQ

-572 ASAQVDGQLRERR
+572 ASAQVDSQLRERR
-585 RNFKKRY
+585 RNFKRRY

-603 ELDVRLQ
+603 ELDTRLQ
-610 EVQSQDERVLQ
+610 EVQAQDERVLQ
-621 LQTRLSH
+621 LQTRLGTLIDD
-628 LVDELVAQAESD
+628 LVKQAQAD
-640 PMTMGAPMS
+640 
-649 TTASGSLTAS
+649 
-659 RLPLADDDAD
+659 
-669 DALDILLPAD
+669 
-679 LDEMVA
+679 
-685 PIATAQLALPS
+685 
-696 SAITFRALPA
+696 ALPA
-706 AADGRAAGLDP
+706 GEAPHPDPAAENLPDDIQNLSLD
-717 LTQITQP
+717 LTQVST

>member
-16 RSATD
+16 RTATD

-29 FVREHDLLDEG
+29 FIREHDLLDEG
-40 SSAWFEAMRY
+40 LSEWFEAMRH
-50 RLSGEKLMVAF
+50 RLQGEKLMVAF

-103 SMEPVGL
+103 AEDPVGL
-110 SLLPIHTRLEPASL
+110 SLLPIDTRLEPTSL
-124 VEFRRMPAAW
+124 VEYRRTPSAW
-134 THVALDLTNPEGMA
+134 THIELDLTNPEGMA
-148 TALGEVMRTRLV
+148 QALGEVMRTRHVDLD
-160 SKEDAAAL
+160 EAMRL

-175 AEDNPPLTAD
+175 PDDNPPRSAD
-185 GQVEVPQWRHAR
+185 GLIEVPQWRHAR

-284 QVQDTITRQRDS
+284 QVQSTIQRQCDS
-296 VASTL
+296 VAQTL
-301 EIPPEHVFP
+301 EIPVQHVFP

-315 ALAARLNNDEQGLRD
+315 ALAARLQHDEAALAA
-330 SRLEAFE
+330 SRLPAFE
-337 EALSE
+337 AALSE

-347 RRETLAQGAIEGARD
+347 RRETLAQGAVDGARA
-362 LQQQMGRRFGE
+362 LQHQLTRRFGE
-373 MRRLHA
+373 LRRQYA

-384 LRGLRGKSSGK
+384 LRSLRGKSSGK
-395 VQLMLQRVQSE
+395 VQLMLQRVQGE
-406 ATEFEQCTA
+406 AGEFEQCTA
-415 RLAAMRSIHSRMLKE
+415 RLSAMRSVHARMLKE
-430 ALRALSSERLRQE
+430 LLKDLSADRLRQE
-443 VDVLAQVLAG
+443 VDVLQQVLGA
-453 SWLPLGARKAFIELC
+453 SWLPLGAKKSFIELC
-468 ARLCALIDQ
+468 ARLRSLIEQ
-477 AQQQSD
+477 SQQRSD
-483 EVHAMLG
+483 EIHAMLV
-490 ASFTKLNAEYGFGL
+490 ASFAKLNAEFGFSL
-504 VTEPAIDVRK
+504 AADTAVDVRK
-514 YREDLD
+514 YVDDLD
-520 QIERNYVQYLGLSQ
+520 LIENNYVQYLGLSQ

-572 ASAQVDGQLRERR
+572 SSAQVDSQLRERR
-585 RNFKKRY
+585 RNFKRRY

-610 EVQSQDERVLQ
+610 EVQAQDERVLQ
-621 LQTRLSH
+621 LQTRLGV

-640 PMTMGAPMS
+640 PIHTVSGPDATDTEPAALSASDVAASAVTGDEAPAVM
-649 TTASGSLTAS
+649 
-659 RLPLADDDAD
+659 
-669 DALDILLPAD
+669 
-679 LDEMVA
+679 
-685 PIATAQLALPS
+685 
-696 SAITFRALPA
+696 TFRALPA
-706 AADGRAAGLDP
+706 HAPAASGSTSEA
-717 LTQITQP
+717 

>member
-16 RSATD
+16 RADTD
-21 ARLAALAR
+21 ARLASLAR
-29 FVREHDLLDEG
+29 FAREHDLLDDA
-40 SSAWFEAMRY
+40 SAEWFEAMRH

-103 SMEPVGL
+103 AEDPVGL
-110 SLLPIHTRLEPASL
+110 SLLPIETRLEPTSL
-124 VEFRRMPAAW
+124 TEYRARRSAW
-134 THVALDLTNPEGMA
+134 TWIELDLQNPDGMA
-148 TALGEVMRTRLV
+148 QALAQVVRTRLV
-160 SKEDAAAL
+160 SKDEAARL

-175 AEDNPPLTAD
+175 PDDNPPLQAED
-185 GQVEVPQWRHAR
+185 LVEVPVWRHAR

-256 DHLSGPALARFV
+256 DHLSGPALARYV
-268 ALNKIDTLADP
+268 ALNKIDTLVDP
-279 LSTPQ
+279 LSTPAE
-284 QVQDTITRQRDS
+284 VEAVIARQRES
-296 VASTL
+296 VAQTL
-301 EIPPEHVFP
+301 EIPAAHVFP
-310 ISARQ
+310 ISARL
-315 ALAARLNNDEQGLRD
+315 ALTSRLSGDASGMAA

-337 EALSE
+337 HALSD

-347 RRETLAQGAIEGARD
+347 RRDNLAEASVAGALRF
-362 LQQQMGRRFGE
+362 QQQLQRRFGE
-373 MRRLHA
+373 MRRLYA
-379 EQMQE
+379 DQLLE

-395 VQLMLQRVQSE
+395 VQLMLQRVQAE

-415 RLAAMRSIHSRMLKE
+415 RLQAMRSVHARMMKDVLRE
-430 ALRALSSERLRQE
+430 LSSDRLRAE
-443 VDVLAQVLAG
+443 VEVLQQVLGG

-468 ARLCALIDQ
+468 ARLRGLIEQ
-477 AQQQSD
+477 AQQRND
-483 EVHAMLG
+483 EVHAMLV
-490 ASFTKLNAEYGFGL
+490 ASFAKLNAEFGFSL
-504 VTEPAIDVRK
+504 VADKPVDVRK
-514 YREDLD
+514 YTDDLNL
-520 QIERNYVQYLGLSQ
+520 IERNYVQYLGLSQ

-572 ASAQVDGQLRERR
+572 ASAQVDSQLRERR
-585 RNFKKRY
+585 RNFKRRY
-592 ESLDRIQSASN
+592 ESLDRIQTAST
-603 ELDVRLQ
+603 ELDNRLQ
-610 EVQSQDERVLQ
+610 EVQAQDERVLQ
-621 LQTRLSH
+621 LQTRLGV
-628 LVDELVAQAESD
+628 LVDELVQQAQ
-640 PMTMGAPMS
+640 
-649 TTASGSLTAS
+649 
-659 RLPLADDDAD
+659 
-669 DALDILLPAD
+669 
-679 LDEMVA
+679 
-685 PIATAQLALPS
+685 
-696 SAITFRALPA
+696 SAGGLSA
-706 AADGRAAGLDP
+706 AAGLPGLNLDLNLSTEP
-717 LTQITQP
+717 ALLADSAPSTNA

>member
-16 RSATD
+16 RADTD
-21 ARLAALAR
+21 AKLAALAR
-29 FVREHDLLDEG
+29 FAREHDLLDDA
-40 SSAWFEAMRY
+40 SAEWFEAMRH

-103 SMEPVGL
+103 AEDPVGL
-110 SLLPIHTRLEPASL
+110 SLLPIDTRLEAASL
-124 VEFRRMPAAW
+124 AEYRRQPKEW
-134 THVALDLTNPEGMA
+134 TWIELDLSNPDGMA
-148 TALGEVMRTRLV
+148 QALSEVMRTRMV
-160 SKEDAAAL
+160 TPEEAARL
-168 GFWDDER
+168 GFWDAER
-175 AEDNPPLTAD
+175 PEENPPLQPD
-185 GQVEVPQWRHAR
+185 GTVEVPVWRHAR

-237 VFILGADTGVTRSD
+237 VFILGADTGVTKSD

-256 DHLSGPALARFV
+256 DHLCGPALARFV
-268 ALNKIDTLADP
+268 ALNKIDSLADP
-279 LSTPQ
+279 LSTPE
-284 QVQDTITRQRDS
+284 QVEQTIQRQCES
-296 VASTL
+296 VAQTL
-301 EIPPEHVFP
+301 EIPTSHVFP

-315 ALAARLNNDEQGLRD
+315 ALAARLTGNHSGLGE
-330 SRLEAFE
+330 SRLETFE
-337 EALSE
+337 NALSE

-347 RRETLAQGAIEGARD
+347 RRENLGQAAVQGAQQF
-362 LQQQMGRRFGE
+362 QQQLNRRFGE
-373 MRRLHA
+373 MRRLFADQLH
-379 EQMQE
+379 E

-395 VQLMLQRVQSE
+395 VQLMLQRVQAE

-415 RLAAMRSIHSRMLKE
+415 RLQAMRSVHARMLRN
-430 ALRALSSERLRQE
+430 ALHELSADRLRQE
-443 VDVLAQVLAG
+443 VDVLQQVLGG
-453 SWLPLGARKAFIELC
+453 SWLPLGAKKSFIDLC
-468 ARLCALIDQ
+468 ARLRDLIEQ
-477 AQQQSD
+477 AQQRND
-483 EVHAMLG
+483 EIHAMLV
-490 ASFTKLNAEYGFGL
+490 ASYAKLNAEFGFSL
-504 VTEPAIDVRK
+504 VADVPLDVRK
-514 YREDLD
+514 YTDDLNL
-520 QIERNYVQYLGLSQ
+520 IERNYVQYLGLSQ

-572 ASAQVDGQLRERR
+572 ASAQVDSQLRERR
-585 RNFKKRY
+585 RNFKRRY

-603 ELDVRLQ
+603 ELDTRLQ
-610 EVQSQDERVLQ
+610 EVQAQDERVLQ
-621 LQTRLSH
+621 LQTH
-628 LVDELVAQAESD
+628 LGALIDELVKQAQTDTLSASQADAGVQHVSLDLNLASSPEAAQV
-640 PMTMGAPMS
+640 TTGA
-649 TTASGSLTAS
+649 
-659 RLPLADDDAD
+659 
-669 DALDILLPAD
+669 
-679 LDEMVA
+679 
-685 PIATAQLALPS
+685 
-696 SAITFRALPA
+696 
-706 AADGRAAGLDP
+706 
-717 LTQITQP
+717 